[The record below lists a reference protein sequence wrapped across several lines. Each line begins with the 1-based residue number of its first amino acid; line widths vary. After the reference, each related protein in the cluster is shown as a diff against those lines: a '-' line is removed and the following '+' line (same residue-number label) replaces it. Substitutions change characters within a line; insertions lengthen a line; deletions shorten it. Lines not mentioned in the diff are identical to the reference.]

1 MVTRQSLGLVALI
14 SVLLLGGSANPAL
27 AKGNKHGK
35 GQGPHKQKVTRVE
48 TVRVDRDVIV
58 VDRDGHRR
66 FFNEYYTREGL
77 PPGLAKRRSLPPG
90 LRRQLRERGHL
101 PPGLQKRLEP
111 VPLALGGRL
120 PPVPPYYRRYFADR
134 DLIVI
139 DEHTNRIVA
148 VIRDVRP

>member
-1 MVTRQSLGLVALI
+1 MSQQSLGLVALI
-14 SVLLLGGSANPAL
+14 AGLLLGGSANPAL
-27 AKGNKHGK
+27 AKGVKHA
-35 GQGPHKQKVTRVE
+35 KVKFKNELRADRV
-48 TVRVDRDVIV
+48 VIV

-66 FFNEYYTREGL
+66 IVNDYFTREGL
-77 PPGLAKRRSLPPG
+77 PAGLAKRRSLPPG

-120 PPVPPYYRRYFADR
+120 PSVPRYYHRYFADR

-139 DEHTNRIVA
+139 DARTNRIVA
-148 VIRDVRP
+148 VIPDVRP